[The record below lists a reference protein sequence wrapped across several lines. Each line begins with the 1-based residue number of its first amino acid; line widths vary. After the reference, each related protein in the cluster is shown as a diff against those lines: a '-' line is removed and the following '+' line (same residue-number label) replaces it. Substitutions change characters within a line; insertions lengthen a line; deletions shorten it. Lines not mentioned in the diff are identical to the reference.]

1 LFACN
6 GRFLW
11 NVNLKISI
19 SRSSVLTA
27 LVIAVLIAT
36 TPFAIAEF
44 LKTGQIYILS
54 PRFVHDML
62 ARLHGP
68 GRLRFIF
75 QPTVAIVLGAR
86 DGVKDARAGN
96 PPFLWGLVFHPA
108 DRAGLVRSAL
118 ASVRD
123 LVAVAILLDVASQ
136 FLIFRRVNPFAAL
149 LLGPVLI
156 ALPYAS
162 SRALTNRIVRH
173 QPRRVPTAE
182 STDTQI

>member
-1 LFACN
+1 
-6 GRFLW
+6 
-11 NVNLKISI
+11 LKISI
-19 SRSSVLTA
+19 SRSSLLTA
-27 LVIAVLIAT
+27 IVIAVLVAA

-44 LKTGQIYILS
+44 FRTGQIYILS
-54 PRFVHDML
+54 RRFVDDML

-86 DGVKDARAGN
+86 DGVKDARAGKF
-96 PPFLWGLVFHPA
+96 PFLWGLVFHPA
-108 DRAGLVRSAL
+108 DRPGLLRGAV

-156 ALPYAS
+156 GLPYAS
-162 SRALTNRIVRH
+162 SRALTNRIARRRPRH
-173 QPRRVPTAE
+173 VLTPE
-182 STDTQI
+182 STDAQI